1 MKTSINPLATTAL
14 LALAIAAAP
23 ALASG
28 PASTG
33 ALPTKANRIVGLW
46 GVEATVRPCS
56 NPAAAPRVVRNT
68 LLFHAGGTVT
78 ENPGGLPT
86 VVGVGRSFGLG
97 TWAYDPESGR
107 YGGMLRFDSYL
118 NGVYSGYQTVDR
130 DLGLQGDDAGAGA
143 VVVTAFNASG
153 VELVQLCG
161 TFVQTRL

>member
-1 MKTSINPLATTAL
+1 MKTSMNPLAKTL
-14 LALAIAAAP
+14 LLGLALSSAP
-23 ALASG
+23 ALAGG
-28 PASTG
+28 PTTTG
-33 ALPTKANRIVGLW
+33 ALPTPANRIVGLW

-56 NPAAAPRVVRNT
+56 NPAAPPRVVRNT

-78 ENPGGLPT
+78 ENPGALPT

-130 DLGLQGDDAGAGA
+130 DLGLQGSDAGAGA
-143 VVVTAFNASG
+143 VVVTAYNASG
-153 VELVQLCG
+153 DQLVQLCG
-161 TFVQTRL
+161 TFVQSRL

>member
-1 MKTSINPLATTAL
+1 MKISLNPIANPLML
-14 LALAIAAAP
+14 VLALASSPAIAG
-23 ALASG
+23 G
-28 PASTG
+28 PTTTG
-33 ALPTKANRIVGLW
+33 ALATPANRIVGLW

-78 ENPGGLPT
+78 ENPGGLPS
-86 VVGVGRSFGLG
+86 VVGPSRSFGIG
-97 TWAYDPESGR
+97 TWDYDPESAR

-143 VVVTAFNASG
+143 VVVTAYNASG

-161 TFVQTRL
+161 TFVQSRL